1 MSQQQEADKNMKY
14 VANGQPQG
22 QQPSRDK
29 TWPFSPPAGD
39 AKESDHFFN
48 IVFWFQALMILFMG
62 LWTEYGSDCDIS
74 KKIDGENNNNLYAT
88 YQDVHVM
95 MFIGF
100 GFLMTFLKKYGLSS
114 LSFNFMLTV
123 IIIQWNILTS
133 GTEGFWKFVYE
144 NEWSHKIHLTMP
156 LLIESDFAAACSLI
170 SMGAVLGKC
179 NAVQLVVMAIFEMVF
194 FNCNLMLCFSWLGI
208 TDQGGS
214 IVVHTFGAFFGL
226 AVSYIISPEAAK
238 DHDDNSSTRTS
249 DTFAMIGTLFLWMF
263 WPSFNGALAT
273 GEMQNLVVVNTTLAL
288 CGSAVA
294 TFLFSFKLRG
304 NGKFDMVDIQNATLA
319 GGVAVGTI
327 SNMLIGPAGAL
338 GTGFVAGAFCV
349 VGYVKIAP
357 FLERTIGL
365 QDTCGV
371 QNLHGYSGIMGG
383 IASAITLALATEKNY
398 GVAATV
404 FFGEGAKYMTAK
416 EAAGYQIAG
425 LALTLVFAIVSG
437 LITGLIVKQFASN
450 KVNARLFEDDVA
462 FEAAEHHVGNST
474 NEDEEM
480 SKRVHKALA
489 LERVQQ
495 SLEANY

>member
-1 MSQQQEADKNMKY
+1 MSQSYVPDKGMTY
-14 VANGQPQG
+14 VANP
-22 QQPSRDK
+22 K
-29 TWPFSPPAGD
+29 PPTYGGGG
-39 AKESDHFFN
+39 KEPVKENDQFFN
-48 IVFWFQALMILFMG
+48 VVFWFQALLILLMG
-62 LWTEYGSDCDIS
+62 LCTEYGADCDIS
-74 KKIDGENNNNLYAT
+74 KKIDGANNNNLYAT

-114 LSFNFMLTV
+114 LSFNFLLTV

-144 NEWSHKIHLTMP
+144 NDWSHKIHLSMP

-179 NAVQLVVMAIFEMVF
+179 NAVQLCVMAIFEMVF

-226 AVSYIISPEAAK
+226 AVSYIVSPKKAL
-238 DHDDNSSTRTS
+238 DHEDNSSTRSS

-263 WPSFNGALAT
+263 WPSFNGALAA

-304 NGKFDMVDIQNATLA
+304 NSKFDMVDVQNATLA

-327 SNMLIGPAGAL
+327 SNMLIGPAGAI
-338 GTGFVAGAFCV
+338 GTGFIAGSFCV

-383 IASAITLALATEKNY
+383 IASAITLAAATEENY
-398 GVAATV
+398 GVAWGVFVGPDAKHATAA
-404 FFGEGAKYMTAK
+404 G
-416 EAAGYQIAG
+416 AAGYQIAA
-425 LALTLVFAIVSG
+425 LVLTLAFAIVSG
-437 LITGLIVKQFASN
+437 LLTGLVVKCFQSQKMN
-450 KVNARLFEDDVA
+450 DRLFEDDVS
-462 FEAAEHHVGNST
+462 FEVSEHHVVSNKPEKSAALSYNEVENNLEQRKAWGNQ
-474 NEDEEM
+474 
-480 SKRVHKALA
+480 LG
-489 LERVQQ
+489 
-495 SLEANY
+495 